1 MTAAN
6 GQLERLLNEGRDA
19 FRSADYVRAESL
31 LKRALESGAGAY
43 ADVHHTLG
51 IIYHTW
57 GQFPKAREAFEEA
70 LRINPKY
77 TEAALNLSITYN
89 DLGRYAEA
97 QELFARIQP
106 APEERIDGFTR
117 GKIANLHRAVGE
129 AYRSAG
135 LATEAAEEYRRAI
148 GLCPDFIDIR
158 MDLAHALAEAGDVS
172 GAVQQAKEV
181 LRRRPDYEPALLHL
195 GLFLHRTG
203 DIPGAKRAFLT
214 VLDHSPDHERAA
226 IYLRMLEQEARS
238 E

>member
-1 MTAAN
+1 MAAPN
-6 GQLERLLNEGRDA
+6 GQLERLLAEGRDA
-19 FRSADYVRAESL
+19 YRSADYVRAESL
-31 LKRALESGAGAY
+31 LKRALDNGAGAY

-57 GQFPKAREAFEEA
+57 GQYPKARAAFEEA
-70 LRINPKY
+70 LRINPNY

-106 APEERIDGFTR
+106 SPEERIDPFTR

-129 AYRSAG
+129 AYRSTG
-135 LATEAAEEYRRAI
+135 LATEAADEYRRAI

-158 MDLAHALAEAGDVS
+158 MDLAHALAEAGDLP
-172 GAVQQAKEV
+172 GAVDQAKEV
-181 LRRRPDYEPALLHL
+181 LKRRPDFEPALLHL

-203 DIPGAKRAFLT
+203 DVEGAKEAFLK
-214 VLDHSPDHERAA
+214 VLDLDPEHERAA
-226 IYLRMLEQEARS
+226 MYLRMLEQGAGS